1 LSADRPLPY
10 EIRYWEAGAKAHVIA
25 ASGELD
31 LHAAPSMAQT
41 LASLAEMGRTHL
53 VIDMS
58 DATFIDSAMIGV
70 LAHHLRQT
78 SGETRSLA
86 IVCSNEN
93 IRRTFQI
100 AGMER
105 ELTLLRTLS
114 PSVIETLATMP
125 RPHLKSKLLCAPR
138 PMLLRL
144 APHASEL
151 RIARGFALAAARRAG
166 LDPRQQYDLV
176 LAANEAVAN
185 AIEHG
190 APCHDGSIQMWVNER
205 PEILTV
211 GVRNGGEFVLEPL
224 PPDPLPERGRGLRL
238 MSRTVD
244 AISVQ
249 RENAEI
255 EVQLSVNR

>member
-1 LSADRPLPY
+1 
-10 EIRYWEAGAKAHVIA
+10 
-25 ASGELD
+25 
-31 LHAAPSMAQT
+31 MAET
-41 LASLAEMGRTHL
+41 LASRAATGRTHL

-58 DATFIDSAMIGV
+58 AATFIDSAMISV
-70 LAHHLRQT
+70 FARHLR
-78 SGETRSLA
+78 ETPDGAGSLTV
-86 IVCSNEN
+86 VCPDEN
-93 IRRTFQI
+93 IRRTFEI

-105 ELTLLRTLS
+105 ELTLLRALS
-114 PSVIETLATMP
+114 DSVIETVAAIPL
-125 RPHLKSKLLCAPR
+125 PHPKSKLLCAPR

-144 APHASEL
+144 GADASEL

-166 LDPRQQYDLV
+166 LNPRQQYDLV
-176 LAANEAVAN
+176 LAAHEAVAN

-190 APCHDGSIQMWVNER
+190 EPCHDGSIHVWVNER
-205 PEILTV
+205 PDAVTV
-211 GVRNGGEFVLEPL
+211 GVRNRGEFILEPL

-249 RENAEI
+249 RTNAEI